1 MSLAMKNQWNTMETA
16 TSSMPRKSR
25 SGSASD
31 PAAPAGRTKCA
42 FGGKNR
48 KVCPGANELVRQ
60 KPGQVSTF
68 RAAAK
73 GGKGCLPV
81 TSVSG
86 SYTVEAAL
94 VLPLFLFAAVT
105 VLSFCRIL
113 QVEWGIQ
120 TAMHEAVRGAAFT
133 VGAQDSDLAD
143 LATKGGVAAAV
154 RGKIAAEDVPLG
166 FIKSNQLGITFLRSN
181 VTDDEITLV
190 ADYAVKPLVPL
201 PGYHGMLLQNRAYA
215 RRFTGFVPGSAGEEE
230 TYVYVTPSGEAYHRD
245 LNCAYL
251 NPSIRCIGQADLSG
265 ERNADGGKY
274 HACPLCKGKGFG
286 GALYVTNYGTVYHTR
301 VSCPALKRTI
311 KREKLSDVEGRY
323 HACPKCG
330 GGAPAA
336 ENPVSQGE

>member
-1 MSLAMKNQWNTMETA
+1 MSLTGHLGWNTMEKA
-16 TSSMPRKSR
+16 TSSASRKSR
-25 SGSASD
+25 SGSNFD
-31 PAAPAGRTKCA
+31 PAAPAGRSKCA

-48 KVCPGANELVRQ
+48 KKDPGMHEPVRMRS
-60 KPGQVSTF
+60 GAVSTF

-81 TSVSG
+81 TSLSG

-133 VGAQDSDLAD
+133 VNVTDVTPWQV
-143 LATKGGVAAAV
+143 ATKTGVAGLA

-166 FIKSNQLGITFLRSN
+166 YIKSSQLGVTFLESE

-190 ADYAVKPLVPL
+190 ADYMVRPLVPL
-201 PGYHGMLLQNRAYA
+201 PGYHGFLLQNRAYA

-230 TYVYVTPSGEAYHRD
+230 VYVYVTPSGSAWHRD
-245 LNCAYL
+245 LKCTYL
-251 NPSIRCIGQADLSG
+251 NPSIRCISREALGT
-265 ERNADGGKY
+265 ERNADGGRY
-274 HACPLCKGKGFG
+274 AVCPLCKGKGFG
-286 GALYVTNYGTVYHTR
+286 GALYVTNYGEVYHTR
-301 VSCPALKRTI
+301 LSCPALKRTI
-311 KREKLSDVEGRY
+311 KREKLSDVEGTY

-330 GGAPAA
+330 GGDASDAA
-336 ENPVSQGE
+336 QE